1 MTCSLYGVV
10 LLEGFRYFKSY
21 RDDSFVTKTLVA
33 LLCGLDTLHF
43 GLSVHVAH
51 HYLVQKFEDPNAT
64 VQIIWSN
71 FPVTTKP
78 VTQFSGLG
86 PRNDTSRTYLASAM
100 SLSGSNME

>member
-1 MTCSLYGVV
+1 MRLLRPDRVQQTSSALFFGFVIAAVLYGIV

-21 RDDSFVTKTLVA
+21 RNDSIVTKALVA

-51 HYLVQKFEDPNAT
+51 HYLVQEFEDPNAA

-71 FPVTTKP
+71 SF
-78 VTQFSGLG
+78 Q
-86 PRNDTSRTYLASAM
+86 
-100 SLSGSNME
+100 